1 MTSAAHRI
9 LVVDDEEMIRDSI
22 VEYLDDNGYQAVGA
36 AHGQEALDK
45 LAAAGD
51 PLPCLILLD
60 LMMPIMDGY
69 GFLDERSKDPGLASI
84 PLAIVTA
91 GHGVDHDRLGDAL
104 HIIRKPFDVSRM
116 VGILHTLGSGGSR
129 PA

>member
-1 MTSAAHRI
+1 MHRKSVLI
-9 LVVDDEEMIRDSI
+9 VDDDDDIREILAETLVDRGFEVATAI
-22 VEYLDDNGYQAVGA
+22 NGRDALEVLRSMAVR
-36 AHGQEALDK
+36 
-45 LAAAGD
+45 
-51 PLPCLILLD
+51 PSVILLD

-69 GFLDERSKDPGLASI
+69 GFLEQRSLDPALASI

-104 HIIRKPFDVSRM
+104 PIIPKPFDVARL
-116 VGILHTLGSGGSR
+116 VGVLHMLGSGGSQ

>member
-1 MTSAAHRI
+1 MAEVLGDVGYEVTQAA
-9 LVVDDEEMIRDSI
+9 
-22 VEYLDDNGYQAVGA
+22 NGR
-36 AHGQEALDK
+36 EALAVVRDTSVR
-45 LAAAGD
+45 
-51 PLPCLILLD
+51 PSVILLD

-69 GFLDERSKDPGLASI
+69 GFLEQRSLDPALASI

-104 HIIRKPFDVSRM
+104 PIIPKPFDVARL
-116 VGILHTLGSGGSR
+116 VGVLHTLGSGGSQ